1 MLATAANIKL
11 AHFPYRGSGLS
22 LNDVAGG
29 QIPVV
34 ISSLVA
40 AMPLVKAGKVR
51 ALAVTSKNRWPITPD
66 IPAASES
73 CLPGFEHITR
83 SEEHT
88 SELQSL
94 MRISN
99 AVLCLP
105 TKIHQTIESHH
116 DN

>member
-11 AHFPYRGSGLS
+11 THVPYRGSGLS

-73 CLPGFEHITR
+73 NLPGFEHITWLGLFAPKDTPATR

-94 MRISN
+94 
-99 AVLCLP
+99 LP
-105 TKIHQTIESHH
+105 NTS
-116 DN
+116 